1 MIKQSSPHTQN
12 NHDLIIDFILHL
24 QNIEGLA
31 DNTCQSYQT
40 DLMIFAE
47 YFNQTWGQSLLSVD
61 DSHIHHYL
69 AKRVGEG
76 ISTTTNARI
85 QSSLKRF
92 FRYLINEKHIED
104 NPTEQIRR
112 PKMAKKIPKSLSEQ
126 DVEALLDAPDTSTI
140 LGLRDKTMLEI
151 LYATGLRVSEL
162 VSIRL
167 YDYDLN
173 AGVLKVMGKGSKE
186 RLLPLGEVAHD
197 WLVAY
202 LSQRE
207 ELLQRKPSDFLFL
220 SKRGQGMTRQTFWH
234 MIKRHAVQA
243 EIEVAL
249 SPHTLRHAF
258 ATHLLNHGADLR
270 IVQTLLGHSSVSTT
284 QIYTHVANARL
295 ASVYHQHHPRG

>member
-1 MIKQSSPHTQN
+1 MDEQIN
-12 NHDLIIDFILHL
+12 ERLIADFILHL
-24 QNIEGLA
+24 ENIEGLA
-31 DNTCQSYQT
+31 ANTCKSYHT
-40 DLMIFAE
+40 DLIIFIG
-47 YFNQTWGQSLLSVD
+47 YLSKSQYTSVLNVGVE
-61 DSHIHHYL
+61 SIHSYL
-69 AKRVGEG
+69 RQRVSDG

-92 FRYLINEKHIED
+92 FRYLVNEKHRED
-104 NPTEQIRR
+104 NPLESVKR
-112 PKMAKKIPKSLSEQ
+112 PKTAKKIPQSLTEH
-126 DVEALLDAPDTSTI
+126 EIEMLLQAPDISEI
-140 LGLRDKTMLEI
+140 IGLRDKAMLEI

-167 YDYDLN
+167 FDYDLN

-197 WLVAY
+197 WLLKY
-202 LSQRE
+202 LSERE
-207 ELLQRKPSDFLFL
+207 QLLQRSPSDYLFL

-234 MIKRHAVQA
+234 AIKRHAHNA
-243 EIEVAL
+243 EINSPL

-270 IVQTLLGHSSVSTT
+270 IVQTLLGHSNVSTT

-295 ASVYHQHHPRG
+295 ASIYKTHHPRG

>member
-1 MIKQSSPHTQN
+1 MTEQHTPYEQN
-12 NHDLIIDFILHL
+12 NQDLIIDFILHL

-31 DNTCQSYQT
+31 ENTCQSYQT
-40 DLMIFAE
+40 DLMIFSE
-47 YFNQTWGQSLLSVD
+47 YFNQTWGKSLLMVD

-112 PKMAKKIPKSLSEQ
+112 PKMAKKIPKSLSEH
-126 DVEALLDAPDTSTI
+126 DVEALLNAPDTSTI

-197 WLVAY
+197 WLVSY

-234 MIKRHAVQA
+234 MIKRHAQQA
-243 EIEVAL
+243 EIETAL